1 MTEKTLFH
9 NNESRY
15 QSRKIV
21 GIGQDLSIADLA
33 NVIAEAIGYQG
44 AFVYDVTKPDG
55 TPRKLLDTTRLNA
68 LGWTAKTKLKDGIKI
83 AHQDFLAR
91 NL

>member
-21 GIGQDLSIADLA
+21 GTGQDLSIADLS
-33 NVIAEAIGYQG
+33 NVIAEVNRYQG
-44 AFVYDVTKPDG
+44 TFVYDVTKPDV
-55 TPRKLLDTTRLNA
+55 TPRKLLSPVKLNN
-68 LGWTAKTKLKDGIKI
+68 LGWAAKTKLKDGIKI